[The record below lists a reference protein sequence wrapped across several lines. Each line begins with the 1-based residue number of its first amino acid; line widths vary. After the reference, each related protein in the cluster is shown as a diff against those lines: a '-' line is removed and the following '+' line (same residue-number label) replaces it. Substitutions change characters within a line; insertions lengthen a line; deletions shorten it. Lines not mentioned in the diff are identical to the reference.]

1 MSQRQ
6 RNPKR
11 SRSPLAGLRVADVMH
26 PGLISCPPETPL
38 RAVARMLATYRIHA
52 VVVFPRHMGDVDHTL
67 AWSVVSD
74 LDVARAAQESDFD
87 VQTAGAAAA
96 SAVRTIDAAAPLT
109 DAVAAMVAD
118 GVSHVIAIE
127 PSSGRP
133 VGMLSTL
140 DVARALAGLP

>member
-1 MSQRQ
+1 MSGRQ
-6 RNPKR
+6 REPRR
-11 SRSPLAGLRVADVMH
+11 SKSPLVGVSVADVMH

-38 RAVARMLATYRIHA
+38 RAVARMLASYRVHA
-52 VVVFPRHMGDVDHTL
+52 VVVFPRHMGDVDHAL

-74 LDVARAAQESDFD
+74 LDVARAAREGSFD
-87 VQTAGAAAA
+87 AQTAGAAAA
-96 SAVRTIDAAAPLT
+96 SAVRTIDAAAPLA

-127 PSSGRP
+127 PTSGRP

-140 DVARALAGLP
+140 DIARALAGLP